1 MRKTIVLISA
11 ALLWL
16 GVAGAE
22 ASGGDDVV
30 FEEIFF
36 GDFGHFYDGPTDLVI
51 RNERQWCEFW
61 KQAHGIRVEPPPCDL
76 TLVDFRHEVV
86 IASSIRGS
94 NGCVGIGIANIESG
108 RRHRRGLGRRRGG
121 LRVFVRDI
129 VPGRNCICT
138 QSFVFRVR
146 AVVVSKPVGRVSF
159 IHETAIT
166 QCERIVIDLHR

>member
-1 MRKTIVLISA
+1 MRRIIILLAA

-22 ASGGDDVV
+22 ASGGDDVA
-30 FEEIFF
+30 FEEIFV
-36 GDFGHFYDGPTDLVI
+36 GDFGLFYDGPTDLVI

-61 KQAHGIRVEPPPCDL
+61 EQAHGRRAEPPPCDL
-76 TLVDFRHEVV
+76 SLVDFRHEVV
-86 IASSIRGS
+86 IASSMPGS

-108 RRHRRGLGRRRGG
+108 RGHRRGLGRRRGG

-129 VPGRNCICT
+129 VPGRNCLCT
-138 QSFVFRVR
+138 QSFVFPVR

-166 QCERIVIDLHR
+166 QCERGVIDLHR